1 MSPQAYA
8 NSKLYRGYFLK
19 TIREIFRSFYFESE
33 KIMKKWYQRK
43 NIFIKF
49 LIIGWSSILLIV
61 LPSFLI
67 MSYFL
72 NKTERA
78 DQIHTMTDSIIIQML
93 NARIAEKNFI
103 LRDLQNEKFYIA
115 GISNNLQ
122 AYQSYTKNAQEKI
135 GHLIEWRPVNDK
147 NSTNRLMLLVEEYNN
162 IFTELVAI
170 YQKIGF
176 KDWGLLGQ
184 WRRAIHAVEA
194 QITAMNRTD
203 MQESLLQLR
212 RLEKDYLLRGDE
224 KYLQDIRNRITGLR
238 KEVLKTPN
246 PKATKISEDLT
257 SYENAF
263 RKFVV
268 LQKKVGRTDE
278 EGLQGQFKNVIARME
293 TIVDQIM
300 AESKMEYKKAKHD
313 FRFMSLIVYLLGI
326 AVGSA
331 FYFSFA
337 RSVSMKLI
345 ALKDGVLRVGMGHLD
360 TNVPVTT
367 NDEIGIAA
375 EAFNKMTVDLK
386 AITVSKNYVDK
397 IIESMADML
406 IVINSEGIIEKVNR
420 ATLDLLGYEER
431 ELIGKKVDVI
441 FDGAKSDNIFIDE
454 VNRTKSVRNLETE
467 LVGKGNQ
474 RISVSLSGSLISDS
488 VEIVC
493 VAQDNTERK
502 RAEEMLRKSARELR
516 LLSSRILE
524 AQENERKRVARE
536 LHDGIGQALTGIK
549 FALENGVRR
558 LKETRTAPHFKVLDD
573 IIPLIQATVDETR
586 RIAMGLRPSTLDD
599 IGISETIYWFCQ
611 QYESIYKNIRILKL
625 IEVEE
630 DQIPETLK
638 TVIFRVLQ
646 ESLNNVAKHSGADRV
661 QLSLQQKGNTVKLI
675 VEDNG
680 SGFDSEKP
688 LPQKTTGQGFGLASM
703 RERIELSGGIFT
715 LETAPQQATRI
726 SAEWTIV
733 KG

>member
-1 MSPQAYA
+1 
-8 NSKLYRGYFLK
+8 
-19 TIREIFRSFYFESE
+19 
-33 KIMKKWYQRK
+33 MKKWFQRK

-72 NKTERA
+72 TKTERA

-93 NARIAEKNFI
+93 NARIAEKNLI
-103 LRDLQNEKFYIA
+103 LRDLQNEKFYNA
-115 GISNNLQ
+115 GFSNNLQ
-122 AYQSYTKNAQEKI
+122 AHQGFTKNAQEKI
-135 GHLIEWRPVNDK
+135 GQLIEWQPVNDR
-147 NSTNRLMLLVEEYNN
+147 NSVDRLMKLVNEYSN
-162 IFTELVAI
+162 IFTELVAT

-184 WRRAIHAVEA
+184 WRRAIHAVES
-194 QITAMNRTD
+194 QITGMNRTD
-203 MQESLLQLR
+203 LQESLLQLR

-224 KYLQDIRNRITGLR
+224 TYLEDIRNRIIGLR
-238 KEVLKTPN
+238 KEISKISS
-246 PKATKISEDLT
+246 PKATKISEDMT

-263 RKFVV
+263 RKFVT

-278 EGLQGQFKNVIARME
+278 EGLQSQFKKVIAKME
-293 TIVDQIM
+293 TVVDKIM
-300 AESKMEYKKAKHD
+300 AESKLDYEKAKRD
-313 FRFMSLIVYLLGI
+313 FRFMSLIIYLLGI
-326 AVGSA
+326 AVGST
-331 FYFSFA
+331 FYFFFA

-345 ALKDGVLRVGMGHLD
+345 ALKNGVLRVGMGHLD

-367 NDEIGIAA
+367 KDEIGIVA
-375 EAFNKMTVDLK
+375 EAFNKMTIDLK
-386 AITVSKNYVDK
+386 AVTVSKNYVDK

-406 IVINSEGIIEKVNR
+406 IVVNSEAIIEKVNQT
-420 ATLDLLGYEER
+420 TLDLLGYEER

-441 FDGAKSDNIFIDE
+441 FNGEKTDPIFLDE
-454 VNRTKSVRNLETE
+454 IIRTKSVRNLETE
-467 LVGKGNQ
+467 LVGKGTQ
-474 RISVSLSGSLISDS
+474 KISVSLSGSLISDS
-488 VEIVC
+488 AGIVC

-502 RAEEMLRKSARELR
+502 RAEEMLRKSASELR
-516 LLSSRILE
+516 LLSSKILE
-524 AQENERKRVARE
+524 AQESERKRVARE

-558 LKETRTAPHFKVLDD
+558 LKETDTAPHFKVLDD

-599 IGISETIYWFCQ
+599 IGISETLYWFCQ
-611 QYESIYKNIRILKL
+611 QFESIYKKIRILKL

-661 QLSLQQKGNTVKLI
+661 QLSLQQQGVTVKLI

-688 LPQKTTGQGFGLASM
+688 LPQNDTGQGFGLASM

-715 LETAPQQATRI
+715 LETAPGQATRI
-726 SAEWTIV
+726 CAVWPIV
-733 KG
+733 DG

>member
-1 MSPQAYA
+1 
-8 NSKLYRGYFLK
+8 
-19 TIREIFRSFYFESE
+19 
-33 KIMKKWYQRK
+33 MKKWFRQK

-61 LPSFLI
+61 LPSFLV

-72 NKTERA
+72 NNTERA
-78 DQIHTMTDSIIIQML
+78 DRIHTMTDSIIIQML
-93 NARIAEKNFI
+93 NARLADKSFI
-103 LRDLQNEKFYIA
+103 LRDLHNEKFYSA
-115 GISNNLQ
+115 GFSNNLKAHQ
-122 AYQSYTKNAQEKI
+122 GFTKNAQEKI
-135 GHLIEWRPVNDK
+135 GQLIEWRPVNDK
-147 NSTNRLMLLVEEYNN
+147 NSADRLRQLVNEYSN
-162 IFTELVAI
+162 IFTQLVAT

-203 MQESLLQLR
+203 MHESLLQLR

-224 KYLQDIRNRITGLR
+224 KYLQDIRSRITGLR
-238 KEVLKTPN
+238 RDVLKIPN
-246 PKATKISEDLT
+246 PKATRISEDLAT
-257 SYENAF
+257 YENAF
-263 RKFVV
+263 RKFVT

-278 EGLQGQFKNVIARME
+278 EGLQSQFKTVIAKME
-293 TIVDQIM
+293 AVVDQIM
-300 AESKMEYKKAKHD
+300 AQSKLEYKKAKRD
-313 FRFMSLIVYLLGI
+313 FRLMSLIIYLLGI
-326 AVGSA
+326 AVGST
-331 FYFSFA
+331 FYFFFA
-337 RSVSMKLI
+337 RSVSMKLV
-345 ALKDGVLRVGMGHLD
+345 ALKNGVLRVGKGHLD
-360 TNVPVTT
+360 TKVPVTT
-367 NDEIGIAA
+367 RDEIGIVA

-386 AITVSKNYVDK
+386 AVTVSKNYVDK

-406 IVINSEGIIEKVNR
+406 IVVNSEAKIEMVNR
-420 ATLDLLGYEER
+420 ATLDLLGYEKK
-431 ELIGKKVDVI
+431 ELIGKQVDVI
-441 FDGAKSDNIFIDE
+441 FDGAGTDHKFLDE
-454 VNRTKSVRNLETE
+454 IIRTKSLRNLETE
-467 LVGKGNQ
+467 LVGKGTQ

-488 VEIVC
+488 GGIVC
-493 VAQDNTERK
+493 LAQDNTERK
-502 RAEEMLRKSARELR
+502 RAEELLRESARELR

-524 AQENERKRVARE
+524 AQEGERKRVARE

-558 LKETRTAPHFKVLDD
+558 LKETATASSFKVLDD

-599 IGISETIYWFCQ
+599 IGISETIYWFCGQ
-611 QYESIYKNIRILKL
+611 FESIYKNIRILKL

-661 QLSLQQKGNTVKLI
+661 QLSLQQQDNTVKLI

-680 SGFDSEKP
+680 SGFDSKNCA
-688 LPQKTTGQGFGLASM
+688 PQTAAGQGFGLAGM
-703 RERIELSGGIFT
+703 RERIELSGGVFT

-726 SAEWTIV
+726 CAVWPIQAS
-733 KG
+733 

>member
-1 MSPQAYA
+1 
-8 NSKLYRGYFLK
+8 
-19 TIREIFRSFYFESE
+19 
-33 KIMKKWYQRK
+33 MKKWFRRK

-49 LIIGWSSILLIV
+49 LIIGWTSILLIV

-78 DQIHTMTDSIIIQML
+78 DRIHTMTDSIIIQML
-93 NARIAEKNFI
+93 NARIAEKSFI
-103 LRDLQNEKFYIA
+103 LRDLQDEKFYNA
-115 GISNNLQ
+115 GFSNNLNAHQ
-122 AYQSYTKNAQEKI
+122 RFTKNAQEKI
-135 GHLIEWRPVNDK
+135 GQLIEWRPVNDK
-147 NSTNRLMLLVEEYNN
+147 NSADQLMRQVKEYSN
-162 IFTELVAI
+162 IFTELVET

-194 QITAMNRTD
+194 QITGMNRTD

-212 RLEKDYLLRGDE
+212 RLEKDYLLRGVE
-224 KYLQDIRNRITGLR
+224 KYLQDIRSRITGLR
-238 KEVLKTPN
+238 KEVLNIPN
-246 PKATKISEDLT
+246 LKATKISEDLT

-263 RKFVV
+263 RKFVT

-278 EGLQGQFKNVIARME
+278 EGLQGQFKKVIARME
-293 TIVDQIM
+293 TVVDQIM
-300 AESKMEYKKAKHD
+300 AESKLEYEKEKHD
-313 FRFMSLIVYLLGI
+313 FRLMSLVIYLLGI
-326 AVGSA
+326 AVGST
-331 FYFSFA
+331 FYFFFA

-345 ALKDGVLRVGMGHLD
+345 ALKIGVLRVGMGHLD

-367 NDEIGIAA
+367 KDEIGIVA

-386 AITVSKNYVDK
+386 QITVSKNYVDK

-406 IVINSEGIIEKVNR
+406 IVVNSEGIIEKVNR

-431 ELIGKKVDVI
+431 ELIGEKVAVI
-441 FDGAKSDNIFIDE
+441 FDGAKTDHIFLDKII
-454 VNRTKSVRNLETE
+454 RTKSVRNLETE
-467 LVGKGNQ
+467 LVGKGTK

-488 VEIVC
+488 VGIVC

-516 LLSSRILE
+516 LLSSKILE

-558 LKETRTAPHFKVLDD
+558 LKKTDTAPHFKVLED
-573 IIPLIQATVDETR
+573 IIPLIRATVDETR

-611 QYESIYKNIRILKL
+611 QFEGIYKNIRILKL
-625 IEVEE
+625 IEIEE
-630 DQIPETLK
+630 DQIPNTLK

-646 ESLNNVAKHSGADRV
+646 ESLNNVAKHSRADRV
-661 QLSLQQKGNTVKLI
+661 QLSLQQEGKTVKLI

-688 LPQKTTGQGFGLASM
+688 LPQKATGQGFGLASM
-703 RERIELSGGIFT
+703 RERIELSGGSFT
-715 LETAPQQATRI
+715 LETAPGQATRI
-726 SAEWTIV
+726 SAVWTIA

>member
-1 MSPQAYA
+1 M
-8 NSKLYRGYFLK
+8 KL
-19 TIREIFRSFYFESE
+19 
-33 KIMKKWYQRK
+33 
-43 NIFIKF
+43 
-49 LIIGWSSILLIV
+49 V
-61 LPSFLI
+61 
-67 MSYFL
+67 
-72 NKTERA
+72 
-78 DQIHTMTDSIIIQML
+78 
-93 NARIAEKNFI
+93 
-103 LRDLQNEKFYIA
+103 NEY
-115 GISNNLQ
+115 S
-122 AYQSYTKNAQEKI
+122 
-135 GHLIEWRPVNDK
+135 
-147 NSTNRLMLLVEEYNN
+147 N
-162 IFTELVAI
+162 IFTELVAT

-184 WRRAIHAVEA
+184 WRRAIHAVES
-194 QITAMNRTD
+194 QITGMNRTD
-203 MQESLLQLR
+203 LQESLLQLR

-224 KYLQDIRNRITGLR
+224 TYLEDIRNRVIGLR
-238 KEVLKTPN
+238 KEISKISS
-246 PKATKISEDLT
+246 PKATKISEDMT

-263 RKFVV
+263 RKFVT

-278 EGLQGQFKNVIARME
+278 EGLQSQFKKVIAKME
-293 TIVDQIM
+293 TVVDKIM
-300 AESKMEYKKAKHD
+300 AESKLDYEKAKRD
-313 FRFMSLIVYLLGI
+313 FRFMSLIIYLLGI
-326 AVGSA
+326 AVGST
-331 FYFSFA
+331 FYFFFA

-345 ALKDGVLRVGMGHLD
+345 ALKNGVLRVGMGHLD

-367 NDEIGIAA
+367 KDEIGIVA

-386 AITVSKNYVDK
+386 AVTVSKNYVDK

-406 IVINSEGIIEKVNR
+406 IVVNSEAIIEKVNQ

-441 FDGAKSDNIFIDE
+441 FNGEKTDPIFLDE
-454 VNRTKSVRNLETE
+454 IIRTKSVRNLETE
-467 LVGKGNQ
+467 LVGKGTQ
-474 RISVSLSGSLISDS
+474 KISVSLSGSLISDS
-488 VEIVC
+488 AGIVC

-502 RAEEMLRKSARELR
+502 RAEEMLRKSASELR
-516 LLSSRILE
+516 LLSSKILE
-524 AQENERKRVARE
+524 AQESERKRVARE

-558 LKETRTAPHFKVLDD
+558 LKETDTAPHFKVLDD

-599 IGISETIYWFCQ
+599 IGISETLYWFCQ
-611 QYESIYKNIRILKL
+611 QFESIYKKIRILKL

-661 QLSLQQKGNTVKLI
+661 QLSLQQQGNTVTLI

-688 LPQKTTGQGFGLASM
+688 LPQNDTGQGFGLASM

-715 LETAPQQATRI
+715 LETAPGQATRI
-726 SAEWTIV
+726 CAVWPIV
-733 KG
+733 DG

>member
-1 MSPQAYA
+1 
-8 NSKLYRGYFLK
+8 
-19 TIREIFRSFYFESE
+19 
-33 KIMKKWYQRK
+33 
-43 NIFIKF
+43 
-49 LIIGWSSILLIV
+49 
-61 LPSFLI
+61 

-72 NKTERA
+72 TQTERA

-93 NARIAEKNFI
+93 NARIAEKNLI
-103 LRDLQNEKFYIA
+103 LRDLQNEKFYNA
-115 GISNNLQ
+115 GFSNNLQ
-122 AYQSYTKNAQEKI
+122 AHQGFTKNAQEKI
-135 GHLIEWRPVNDK
+135 GQLIEWQPVNDR
-147 NSTNRLMLLVEEYNN
+147 NSADRLMKLVNEYSN
-162 IFTELVAI
+162 IFTELVAT

-176 KDWGLLGQ
+176 KDWGFLGQ
-184 WRRAIHAVEA
+184 WRRAIHAVES
-194 QITAMNRTD
+194 QITGMNRTD
-203 MQESLLQLR
+203 LQESLLQLR

-224 KYLQDIRNRITGLR
+224 TYLEDIRNRIIGLR
-238 KEVLKTPN
+238 KEISKISS
-246 PKATKISEDLT
+246 PKAMKISEDMT

-263 RKFVV
+263 RKFVT

-278 EGLQGQFKNVIARME
+278 EGLQSQFKKVIAKME
-293 TIVDQIM
+293 TVVDKIM
-300 AESKMEYKKAKHD
+300 AESKLDYEKAKRD
-313 FRFMSLIVYLLGI
+313 FRFMSLIIYLLGI
-326 AVGSA
+326 AVGST
-331 FYFSFA
+331 FYFFFA

-345 ALKDGVLRVGMGHLD
+345 ALKNGVLRVGMGHLD

-367 NDEIGIAA
+367 KDEIGIVA
-375 EAFNKMTVDLK
+375 EAFNKMTIDLK
-386 AITVSKNYVDK
+386 AVTVSKNYVDK

-406 IVINSEGIIEKVNR
+406 IVVNSEAIIEKVNQ

-441 FDGAKSDNIFIDE
+441 FNGEKTDPIFLDE
-454 VNRTKSVRNLETE
+454 IIRTKSVHNLETE
-467 LVGKGNQ
+467 LVGKGTQ
-474 RISVSLSGSLISDS
+474 KISVSLSGSLISDS
-488 VEIVC
+488 AGIVC

-524 AQENERKRVARE
+524 AQESERKRVARE

-558 LKETRTAPHFKVLDD
+558 LKKTETAPHFKMLDN

-599 IGISETIYWFCQ
+599 IGISETLYWFCQ
-611 QYESIYKNIRILKL
+611 QFESIYKKIRILKL

-661 QLSLQQKGNTVKLI
+661 QLSLQQQGNTVKLI

-688 LPQKTTGQGFGLASM
+688 LPQNDTGQGFGLASM

-715 LETAPQQATRI
+715 LETAPGQATRI
-726 SAEWTIV
+726 CAVWSIV
-733 KG
+733 DE

>member
-1 MSPQAYA
+1 
-8 NSKLYRGYFLK
+8 
-19 TIREIFRSFYFESE
+19 
-33 KIMKKWYQRK
+33 MKKWFQRK

-78 DQIHTMTDSIIIQML
+78 DRIHTMTDSIIIQML

-103 LRDLQNEKFYIA
+103 LRDLHSEDFFNA
-115 GISNNLQ
+115 GFSNNLKAHQ
-122 AYQSYTKNAQEKI
+122 HFTEDARGKI
-135 GHLIEWRPVNDK
+135 DYLVKWRPPNDRI
-147 NSTNRLMLLVEEYNN
+147 SGDRLMQLMGEYSD
-162 IFTELVAI
+162 IFTELVQT

-184 WRRAIHAVEA
+184 WRRAIHAVEG
-194 QITAMNRTD
+194 QITGMNRAD
-203 MQESLLQLR
+203 MHESLLQLR

-224 KYLQDIRNRITGLR
+224 KYLADIQNRIAGLR
-238 KEVLKTPN
+238 REILKIPD

-257 SYENAF
+257 TYENAF
-263 RKFVV
+263 RKFVT

-278 EGLQGQFKNVIARME
+278 EGLQRQFKKVIARME
-293 TIVDQIM
+293 TVVDQIM
-300 AESKMEYKKAKHD
+300 VESKSDYETAKRD
-313 FRFMSLIVYLLGI
+313 FRFMSLIIYLLGI
-326 AVGSA
+326 AVGST
-331 FYFSFA
+331 FYFFFA

-345 ALKDGVLRVGMGHLD
+345 ALKNGVLRVGMGHLD
-360 TNVPVTT
+360 TQVPVTT
-367 NDEIGIAA
+367 RDEIGIVA

-386 AITVSKNYVDK
+386 QVTVSKNYVDK

-406 IVINSEGIIEKVNR
+406 IVVNSEGKIEKVNR
-420 ATLDLLGYEER
+420 ATQDLLGYAEGD
-431 ELIGKKVDVI
+431 LIGKKADLI
-441 FDGAKSDNIFIDE
+441 LDGAKADHIFLDE
-454 VNRTKSVRNLETE
+454 IIRAKSVRNLETE
-467 LVGKGNQ
+467 LVGKSSR
-474 RISVSLSGSLISDS
+474 RISVSLSGSVISDS
-488 VEIVC
+488 GGIVC

-524 AQENERKRVARE
+524 AQESERKRVARE

-558 LKETRTAPHFKVLDD
+558 LKETGRTPHFKLLDD

-611 QYESIYKNIRILKL
+611 QFENIYKNIRILKL

-630 DQIPETLK
+630 DQIPETVK

-661 QLSLQQKGNTVKLI
+661 QLRLQQQGNTIKLL

-680 SGFDSEKP
+680 CGFDSEKY
-688 LPQKTTGQGFGLASM
+688 LPQNTTGQGFGLAGM
-703 RERIELSGGIFT
+703 RERIQLSGGVFT
-715 LETAPQQATRI
+715 VQSAPGQGTRI
-726 SAEWTIV
+726 RAEWPIV
-733 KG
+733 TE

>member
-1 MSPQAYA
+1 
-8 NSKLYRGYFLK
+8 
-19 TIREIFRSFYFESE
+19 
-33 KIMKKWYQRK
+33 MKKWFQRK

-72 NKTERA
+72 TKTERA

-93 NARIAEKNFI
+93 NARIAEKNLI
-103 LRDLQNEKFYIA
+103 LRDLQNEKFYNA
-115 GISNNLQ
+115 GFSNNLQ
-122 AYQSYTKNAQEKI
+122 AHQGFTKNAQEKI
-135 GHLIEWRPVNDK
+135 GQLIEWQPVNDR
-147 NSTNRLMLLVEEYNN
+147 NSVDRLMKLVNEYSN
-162 IFTELVAI
+162 IFTELVAT

-184 WRRAIHAVEA
+184 WRRAIHAVES
-194 QITAMNRTD
+194 QITGMNRTD
-203 MQESLLQLR
+203 LQESLLQLR

-224 KYLQDIRNRITGLR
+224 TYLEDIRNRIIGLR
-238 KEVLKTPN
+238 KEISKISS
-246 PKATKISEDLT
+246 PKATKISEDMT

-263 RKFVV
+263 RKFVT

-278 EGLQGQFKNVIARME
+278 EGLQSQFKKVIAKME
-293 TIVDQIM
+293 TVVDKIM
-300 AESKMEYKKAKHD
+300 AESKLDYEKAKRD
-313 FRFMSLIVYLLGI
+313 FRFMSLVIYLLGI
-326 AVGSA
+326 AVGST
-331 FYFSFA
+331 FYFFFA

-345 ALKDGVLRVGMGHLD
+345 ALKNGVLRVGMGHLD

-367 NDEIGIAA
+367 KDEIGIVA

-386 AITVSKNYVDK
+386 AVTVSKNYVDK

-406 IVINSEGIIEKVNR
+406 IVVNSEAIIEKVNQ
-420 ATLDLLGYEER
+420 AILDLLGYEER

-441 FDGAKSDNIFIDE
+441 FNGEKTDPIFLDE
-454 VNRTKSVRNLETE
+454 IIRTKSVRNLETE
-467 LVGKGNQ
+467 LVGKGTQ

-488 VEIVC
+488 AGIVC

-502 RAEEMLRKSARELR
+502 RAEEMLRKSASELR
-516 LLSSRILE
+516 LLSSKILE
-524 AQENERKRVARE
+524 AQESERKRVARE

-558 LKETRTAPHFKVLDD
+558 LKETDTAPHFKVLDD

-599 IGISETIYWFCQ
+599 IGISETLYWFCQ
-611 QYESIYKNIRILKL
+611 QFESIYKKIRILKL

-661 QLSLQQKGNTVKLI
+661 QLSLQQQGNTVKLI

-688 LPQKTTGQGFGLASM
+688 LPQNDTGQGFGLASM

-715 LETAPQQATRI
+715 LETAPGQATRI
-726 SAEWTIV
+726 CAVWPIV
-733 KG
+733 DG

>member
-1 MSPQAYA
+1 
-8 NSKLYRGYFLK
+8 
-19 TIREIFRSFYFESE
+19 
-33 KIMKKWYQRK
+33 
-43 NIFIKF
+43 
-49 LIIGWSSILLIV
+49 
-61 LPSFLI
+61 

-72 NKTERA
+72 NKTEQA
-78 DQIHTMTDSIIIQML
+78 DRIHTMTDSIIIQML
-93 NARIAEKNFI
+93 NARIAEKNLI
-103 LRDLQNEKFYIA
+103 LRDLQNEKFYNA
-115 GISNNLQ
+115 GFSNNLQ
-122 AYQSYTKNAQEKI
+122 AHQGFTKNAQEKI
-135 GHLIEWRPVNDK
+135 GQLIEWQPVNDR
-147 NSTNRLMLLVEEYNN
+147 NSVDRLMKLVNEYSN
-162 IFTELVAI
+162 IFTELVAT

-184 WRRAIHAVEA
+184 WRRAIHAVES
-194 QITAMNRTD
+194 QITGMNRTD
-203 MQESLLQLR
+203 LQESLLQLR

-224 KYLQDIRNRITGLR
+224 TYLEDIRNRVIGLR
-238 KEVLKTPN
+238 KEISKISS
-246 PKATKISEDLT
+246 PKATKISEDMT

-263 RKFVV
+263 RKFVT

-278 EGLQGQFKNVIARME
+278 EGLQSQFKKVIAKME
-293 TIVDQIM
+293 TVVDKIM
-300 AESKMEYKKAKHD
+300 AESKLDYEKAKRD
-313 FRFMSLIVYLLGI
+313 FRFMSLIIYLLGI
-326 AVGSA
+326 AVGST
-331 FYFSFA
+331 FYFFFA

-345 ALKDGVLRVGMGHLD
+345 ALKNGVLRVGMGHLD

-367 NDEIGIAA
+367 KDEIGIVA

-386 AITVSKNYVDK
+386 AVTVSKNYVDK

-406 IVINSEGIIEKVNR
+406 IVVNSEAIIEKVNQ

-441 FDGAKSDNIFIDE
+441 FNGEKTDPIFLDE
-454 VNRTKSVRNLETE
+454 IIRTKSVRNLETE
-467 LVGKGNQ
+467 LVGKGTQ
-474 RISVSLSGSLISDS
+474 KISVSLSGSLISDS
-488 VEIVC
+488 AGIVC

-502 RAEEMLRKSARELR
+502 RAEEMLRKSASELR

-524 AQENERKRVARE
+524 AQESERKRVARE

-558 LKETRTAPHFKVLDD
+558 LKETDTAPHFKVLDD

-599 IGISETIYWFCQ
+599 IGISETLYWFCQ
-611 QYESIYKNIRILKL
+611 QFESIYKKIRILKL

-661 QLSLQQKGNTVKLI
+661 QLSLQQQGNTVKLI

-688 LPQKTTGQGFGLASM
+688 LPQNDTGQGFGLASM

-715 LETAPQQATRI
+715 LETAPEQATRI
-726 SAEWTIV
+726 CAVWPIV
-733 KG
+733 DG

>member
-1 MSPQAYA
+1 
-8 NSKLYRGYFLK
+8 
-19 TIREIFRSFYFESE
+19 
-33 KIMKKWYQRK
+33 
-43 NIFIKF
+43 
-49 LIIGWSSILLIV
+49 
-61 LPSFLI
+61 
-67 MSYFL
+67 
-72 NKTERA
+72 
-78 DQIHTMTDSIIIQML
+78 
-93 NARIAEKNFI
+93 
-103 LRDLQNEKFYIA
+103 LQNEKFYSA
-115 GISNNLQ
+115 GFSKSLQ
-122 AYQSYTKNAQEKI
+122 DHQRFTKNAQEKI
-135 GHLIEWRPVNDK
+135 GQLIAWRPVNDK
-147 NSTNRLMLLVEEYNN
+147 NSADQLMRQVKEYSN
-162 IFTELVAI
+162 IFTELVET

-184 WRRAIHAVEA
+184 WRRAIHAVEH
-194 QITAMNRTD
+194 QIAGMNRTD

-224 KYLQDIRNRITGLR
+224 KYLQEIRNQLAGLR
-238 KEVLKTPN
+238 KEVLKIPN
-246 PKATKISEDLT
+246 PKATKISDDLT
-257 SYENAF
+257 LYENAF
-263 RKFVV
+263 RKFVT

-278 EGLQGQFKNVIARME
+278 EGLQGQFKKVIARME
-293 TIVDQIM
+293 SLVDQIM
-300 AESKMEYKKAKHD
+300 AESKLEYGKAKQN
-313 FRFMSLIVYLLGI
+313 FRFMSLIIYLLGI
-326 AVGSA
+326 AVGST
-331 FYFSFA
+331 FYFFFA

-360 TNVPVTT
+360 TKVPVTT
-367 NDEIGIAA
+367 NDEIGIVA

-386 AITVSKNYVDK
+386 AVTVSKNYVDK

-406 IVINSEGIIEKVNR
+406 IVVNSEGIIEKVNR

-431 ELIGKKVDVI
+431 ELIGKKVAVI
-441 FDGAKSDNIFIDE
+441 FDGAKTDHIFLDE
-454 VNRTKSVRNLETE
+454 IIRKGSIRNLETK
-467 LVGKGNQ
+467 LVGKGTQ
-474 RISVSLSGSLISDS
+474 RIPVSLSGSLISDS
-488 VEIVC
+488 GGIVC

-516 LLSSRILE
+516 LLSSKILE
-524 AQENERKRVARE
+524 AQESERKRVARE

-558 LKETRTAPHFKVLDD
+558 LKETDTAFHFKVLED
-573 IIPLIQATVDETR
+573 IIPLIRATVDETR

-611 QYESIYKNIRILKL
+611 QFEGIYKNIRILKS

-630 DQIPETLK
+630 DQIPDTLK

-646 ESLNNVAKHSGADRV
+646 ESLNNVAKHSRADRV
-661 QLSLQQKGNTVKLI
+661 QLSLQQQGNTVKLI

-688 LPQKTTGQGFGLASM
+688 LPPTATGQGFGLASM

-715 LETAPQQATRI
+715 LETAPEQATRI
-726 SAEWTIV
+726 CAVWSIV

>member
-1 MSPQAYA
+1 
-8 NSKLYRGYFLK
+8 
-19 TIREIFRSFYFESE
+19 
-33 KIMKKWYQRK
+33 MKKWFRRK

-78 DQIHTMTDSIIIQML
+78 DRIHTMTDSIIIQML
-93 NARIAEKNFI
+93 NARIAEKSFI
-103 LRDLQNEKFYIA
+103 LRDLQNEKFYNA
-115 GISNNLQ
+115 GFSNNLQ
-122 AYQSYTKNAQEKI
+122 AHQRITNNAQEKI
-135 GHLIEWRPVNDK
+135 RQLVEWRTVNDK
-147 NSTNRLMLLVEEYNN
+147 NSADQLMQLVKEYSN
-162 IFTELVAI
+162 IFTELVET

-194 QITAMNRTD
+194 QITGMNRTD

-238 KEVLKTPN
+238 EAVLKIPKS
-246 PKATKISEDLT
+246 KATKISENLML
-257 SYENAF
+257 YENAF
-263 RKFVV
+263 RKFVT

-278 EGLQGQFKNVIARME
+278 EGLQSQFHKVTARME
-293 TIVDQIM
+293 TVVDQIM
-300 AESKMEYKKAKHD
+300 AESKLDYEKAKQD
-313 FRFMSLIVYLLGI
+313 FRFMSLIIYLLGI
-326 AVGSA
+326 AVGST
-331 FYFSFA
+331 FYFFFA

-360 TNVPVTT
+360 TKVPVTT
-367 NDEIGIAA
+367 KDEIGIVA

-386 AITVSKNYVDK
+386 AVTVSKNYVDK

-406 IVINSEGIIEKVNR
+406 IVVNSKGIIEKVNR
-420 ATLDLLGYEER
+420 ATLDLLGYEEKQ
-431 ELIGKKVDVI
+431 LIGKKADVI
-441 FDGAKSDNIFIDE
+441 FDGAKTDHIFLDE
-454 VNRTKSVRNLETE
+454 TIRTKSVRNLDTE
-467 LVGKGNQ
+467 LVCKGTQ
-474 RISVSLSGSLISDS
+474 RISVSLSVSLISDS
-488 VEIVC
+488 VGIVC
-493 VAQDNTERK
+493 VAQDNMERK
-502 RAEEMLRKSARELR
+502 RAEEMLQKSARELR
-516 LLSSRILE
+516 LLSSRILD

-549 FALENGVRR
+549 FAIENGVRR
-558 LKETRTAPHFKVLDD
+558 LKETETAPQFKVLDD

-611 QYESIYKNIRILKL
+611 QYENIYKNIRILKL
-625 IEVEE
+625 IVVEE
-630 DQIPETLK
+630 DQIPESLK

-661 QLSLQQKGNTVKLI
+661 QLSLQQQDDTVTLI

-680 SGFDSEKP
+680 GGFDTEKP
-688 LPQKTTGQGFGLASM
+688 LPQDASERGFGLSSM

-715 LETAPQQATRI
+715 LQSVPGQGTRI
-726 SAEWTIV
+726 SALWPSV

>member
-1 MSPQAYA
+1 
-8 NSKLYRGYFLK
+8 
-19 TIREIFRSFYFESE
+19 
-33 KIMKKWYQRK
+33 
-43 NIFIKF
+43 
-49 LIIGWSSILLIV
+49 
-61 LPSFLI
+61 
-67 MSYFL
+67 
-72 NKTERA
+72 
-78 DQIHTMTDSIIIQML
+78 
-93 NARIAEKNFI
+93 
-103 LRDLQNEKFYIA
+103 
-115 GISNNLQ
+115 
-122 AYQSYTKNAQEKI
+122 
-135 GHLIEWRPVNDK
+135 
-147 NSTNRLMLLVEEYNN
+147 
-162 IFTELVAI
+162 
-170 YQKIGF
+170 KIGF

-184 WRRAIHAVEA
+184 WRRAIHAVED
-194 QITAMNRTD
+194 QIAGMNRTD

-238 KEVLKTPN
+238 KEVLKIPN
-246 PKATKISEDLT
+246 PKATTISEDLT

-263 RKFVV
+263 REFVT

-278 EGLQGQFKNVIARME
+278 EGLQSQFIKVIARME
-293 TIVDQIM
+293 TVVDQIM
-300 AESKMEYKKAKHD
+300 AVSKSDYESAKRD
-313 FRFMSLIVYLLGI
+313 FRFMSLLIYLLGI
-326 AVGSA
+326 AVGST
-331 FYFSFA
+331 FYYFFA

-345 ALKDGVLRVGMGHLD
+345 ALKNGVLRVGMGHLD

-367 NDEIGIAA
+367 KDEIGIVA
-375 EAFNKMTVDLK
+375 EAFNKMTVDLR
-386 AITVSKNYVDK
+386 AVTVSKNYVDK

-406 IVINSEGIIEKVNR
+406 IVVNSEGIIEKVNR

-431 ELIGKKVDVI
+431 ELIGKTVAVI
-441 FDGAKSDNIFIDE
+441 FDDAKADHVFLDE
-454 VNRTKSVRNLETE
+454 IVRTKSVRNLETE
-467 LVGKGNQ
+467 LVGKETQ

-488 VEIVC
+488 VGIVC

-502 RAEEMLRKSARELR
+502 RAEEMLRKSAKELR
-516 LLSSRILE
+516 LLSSKILQ

-549 FALENGVRR
+549 FALENGIRR
-558 LKETRTAPHFKVLDD
+558 LKETETAPDLKMLDD
-573 IIPLIQATVDETR
+573 IIPLIRATVDETR

-625 IEVEE
+625 IEIVE

-646 ESLNNVAKHSGADRV
+646 ECLNNVAKHSGADRV
-661 QLSLQQKGNTVKLI
+661 QLSLQQQGNSVELI
-675 VEDNG
+675 IEDNG

-688 LPQKTTGQGFGLASM
+688 LPQSATGRGFGLASM

-715 LETAPQQATRI
+715 LETAPEQATRI
-726 SAEWTIV
+726 CAVWPID

>member
-1 MSPQAYA
+1 
-8 NSKLYRGYFLK
+8 
-19 TIREIFRSFYFESE
+19 
-33 KIMKKWYQRK
+33 MKKWFQHK

-49 LIIGWSSILLIV
+49 LTIGWSSILLIV

-78 DQIHTMTDSIIIQML
+78 DRVHTMTDSIIIQML
-93 NARIAEKNFI
+93 NARIAEKSFI
-103 LRDLQNEKFYIA
+103 LRDLQNEKFYSA
-115 GISNNLQ
+115 GFSKSLQ
-122 AYQSYTKNAQEKI
+122 DHQRFTKNAQEKI
-135 GHLIEWRPVNDK
+135 GQLIAWRPVNDK
-147 NSTNRLMLLVEEYNN
+147 NSADQLMRQVKEYSN
-162 IFTELVAI
+162 IFTELVET

-184 WRRAIHAVEA
+184 WRRAIHAVEH
-194 QITAMNRTD
+194 QIAGMNRTD

-224 KYLQDIRNRITGLR
+224 KYLQEIRNQLAGLR
-238 KEVLKTPN
+238 KEVLKIPN
-246 PKATKISEDLT
+246 PKATKISDDLT
-257 SYENAF
+257 LYENAF
-263 RKFVV
+263 RKFVT

-278 EGLQGQFKNVIARME
+278 EGLQGQFKKVIARME
-293 TIVDQIM
+293 SLVDQIM
-300 AESKMEYKKAKHD
+300 AESKLEYGKAKQN
-313 FRFMSLIVYLLGI
+313 FRFMSLIIYLLGI
-326 AVGSA
+326 AVGST
-331 FYFSFA
+331 FYFFFA

-360 TNVPVTT
+360 TKVPVTT
-367 NDEIGIAA
+367 NDEIGIVA

-386 AITVSKNYVDK
+386 AVTVSKNYVDK

-406 IVINSEGIIEKVNR
+406 IVVNSEGIIEKVNR

-431 ELIGKKVDVI
+431 ELIGKKVAVI
-441 FDGAKSDNIFIDE
+441 FDGAKTDHIFLDE
-454 VNRTKSVRNLETE
+454 IIRKGSIRNLETK
-467 LVGKGNQ
+467 LVGKGTQ
-474 RISVSLSGSLISDS
+474 RIPVSLSGSLISDS
-488 VEIVC
+488 GGIVC

-516 LLSSRILE
+516 LLSSKILE
-524 AQENERKRVARE
+524 AQESERKRVARE

-558 LKETRTAPHFKVLDD
+558 LKETDTAFHFKVLED
-573 IIPLIQATVDETR
+573 IIPLIRATVDETR

-611 QYESIYKNIRILKL
+611 QFEGIYKNIRILKS

-630 DQIPETLK
+630 DQIPDTLK

-646 ESLNNVAKHSGADRV
+646 ESLNNVAKHSRADRV
-661 QLSLQQKGNTVKLI
+661 QLSLQQQGNTVKLI

-688 LPQKTTGQGFGLASM
+688 LPPTATGQGFGLASM

-715 LETAPQQATRI
+715 LETAPEQATRI
-726 SAEWTIV
+726 CAVWSIV

>member
-1 MSPQAYA
+1 
-8 NSKLYRGYFLK
+8 
-19 TIREIFRSFYFESE
+19 
-33 KIMKKWYQRK
+33 MKKWFQRK

-49 LIIGWSSILLIV
+49 LIIGWLSILLIV

-72 NKTERA
+72 NKTEQA
-78 DQIHTMTDSIIIQML
+78 DRIHTMTDSIIIQML
-93 NARIAEKNFI
+93 NARIAEKSFI
-103 LRDLQNEKFYIA
+103 LRDLQNETFYNA
-115 GISNNLQ
+115 GFSNNLQ
-122 AYQSYTKNAQEKI
+122 AHQRFTKNAQEKI
-135 GHLIEWRPVNDK
+135 RHLIEWRPVDDK
-147 NSTNRLMLLVEEYNN
+147 NSAYRLMQLVKEYNK
-162 IFTELVAI
+162 IFSELVAT

-176 KDWGLLGQ
+176 KDWGLLGL
-184 WRRAIHAVEA
+184 WRRAIHAVES
-194 QITAMNRTD
+194 QITTMNRTD
-203 MQESLLQLR
+203 LQESLLQLR

-224 KYLQDIRNRITGLR
+224 KYLQDIRNRIAGLG
-238 KEVLKTPN
+238 KEVLKIPN

-263 RKFVV
+263 RKFVT

-278 EGLQGQFKNVIARME
+278 EGLQGQFKTVIARME

-300 AESKMEYKKAKHD
+300 AESKLEYGKSKHD
-313 FRFMSLIVYLLGI
+313 FRFMSLIIYLLGI
-326 AVGSA
+326 AVGST
-331 FYFSFA
+331 FYFFFA

-345 ALKDGVLRVGMGHLD
+345 SLKDGVLRVGMGHLD
-360 TNVPVTT
+360 TKVPVTT
-367 NDEIGIAA
+367 KDEIGIVA

-386 AITVSKNYVDK
+386 QITVSKNYVDR

-406 IVINSEGIIEKVNR
+406 IVVNSEGIIEKVNR

-441 FDGAKSDNIFIDE
+441 FDGAKTDPIFLDE
-454 VNRTKSVRNLETE
+454 ITRTKSVRNLETE
-467 LVGKGNQ
+467 LTGKGTK

-488 VEIVC
+488 VGIVC
-493 VAQDNTERK
+493 VAQDNTER
-502 RAEEMLRKSARELR
+502 RRTEEMLRKSARELR
-516 LLSSRILE
+516 RLSSKILE

-558 LKETRTAPHFKVLDD
+558 LKETETAPQFKVLDD
-573 IIPLIQATVDETR
+573 IIPLIRATVDETR

-611 QYESIYKNIRILKL
+611 QFENIYKNIRILKS

-661 QLSLQQKGNTVKLI
+661 QLSLQQQGDTVKLI

-688 LPQKTTGQGFGLASM
+688 LPQKATDQGFGLASI

-715 LETAPQQATRI
+715 LKTAPGQATRI
-726 SAEWTIV
+726 CAVWPIV

>member
-1 MSPQAYA
+1 
-8 NSKLYRGYFLK
+8 
-19 TIREIFRSFYFESE
+19 
-33 KIMKKWYQRK
+33 MKKWFQRK

-67 MSYFL
+67 MSYFFY
-72 NKTERA
+72 KAEFA
-78 DQIHTMTDSIIIQML
+78 DRIHAMTDSIIIQML

-103 LRDLQNEKFYIA
+103 LRDLQNGSFYNA
-115 GISNNLQ
+115 GISGNLQ
-122 AYQSYTKNAQEKI
+122 VHQRFTENAQEKI
-135 GHLIEWRPVNDK
+135 GYLIQWQPVKERKSAD
-147 NSTNRLMLLVEEYNN
+147 RLMQLVNEYNQ
-162 IFTELVAI
+162 IFTELVNT

-184 WRRAIHAVEA
+184 WRRAIHEVEA

-224 KYLQDIRNRITGLR
+224 AYLEDIRQRITGLR
-238 KEVLKTPN
+238 NE
-246 PKATKISEDLT
+246 ISEIPSPEAAKIPENLT
-257 SYENAF
+257 SYESAF
-263 RKFVV
+263 GKFVT

-278 EGLQGQFKNVIARME
+278 EGLQSQFNEVIKKME
-293 TIVDQIM
+293 ILVDQIM
-300 AESKMEYKKAKHD
+300 AQSKSDYERAKRD
-313 FRFMSLIVYLLGI
+313 FRLMSFIIYLFGI
-326 AVGSA
+326 AVGST
-331 FYFSFA
+331 FYYFFA

-345 ALKDGVLRVGMGHLD
+345 SLKNAVLQVGQGHLD
-360 TNVPVTT
+360 TKIPVAT
-367 NDEIGIAA
+367 NDEIGIVA
-375 EAFNKMTVDLK
+375 EAFNKMTADLK
-386 AITVSKNYVDK
+386 QITVSKNYVDK

-406 IVINSEGIIEKVNR
+406 IVVNSEGIIEKVNR
-420 ATLDLLGYEER
+420 ATLNLLRYEEPELFGKEMDVLLGAPNTDHSF
-431 ELIGKKVDVI
+431 VDEI
-441 FDGAKSDNIFIDE
+441 IQTGSL
-454 VNRTKSVRNLETE
+454 RNCETE
-467 LVGKGNQ
+467 LICKDCQ
-474 RISVSLSGSLISDS
+474 KISVSLSGSLMSDS
-488 VEIVC
+488 GGLVF

-502 RAEEMLRKSARELR
+502 LAEEMLRKSERELR

-524 AQENERKRVARE
+524 AQESERKRVARE

-558 LKETRTAPHFKVLDD
+558 LKETEMAPHLKVLDD

-661 QLSLQQKGNTVKLI
+661 QLSLQQQDKTVKLI

-688 LPQKTTGQGFGLASM
+688 LPQNASGQGLGLASM

-715 LETAPQQATRI
+715 LETAPEQATRI
-726 SAEWTIV
+726 CAVWPIG

>member
-1 MSPQAYA
+1 MQ
-8 NSKLYRGYFLK
+8 
-19 TIREIFRSFYFESE
+19 
-33 KIMKKWYQRK
+33 
-43 NIFIKF
+43 
-49 LIIGWSSILLIV
+49 
-61 LPSFLI
+61 
-67 MSYFL
+67 
-72 NKTERA
+72 
-78 DQIHTMTDSIIIQML
+78 
-93 NARIAEKNFI
+93 
-103 LRDLQNEKFYIA
+103 
-115 GISNNLQ
+115 
-122 AYQSYTKNAQEKI
+122 
-135 GHLIEWRPVNDK
+135 
-147 NSTNRLMLLVEEYNN
+147 LMGEYSD
-162 IFTELVAI
+162 IFTELVQT

-184 WRRAIHAVEA
+184 WRRAIHAVEG
-194 QITAMNRTD
+194 QITGMNRAD
-203 MQESLLQLR
+203 MHESLLQLR

-224 KYLQDIRNRITGLR
+224 KYLADIQNRIAGLR
-238 KEVLKTPN
+238 REILKIPD

-257 SYENAF
+257 TYENAF
-263 RKFVV
+263 RKFVT

-278 EGLQGQFKNVIARME
+278 EGLQSQFKKVIATME
-293 TIVDQIM
+293 TVVDQIM
-300 AESKMEYKKAKHD
+300 VQSKSDYEIAKRD
-313 FRFMSLIVYLLGI
+313 FRFMSLIIYLLGI
-326 AVGSA
+326 AVGST
-331 FYFSFA
+331 FYFFFA

-345 ALKDGVLRVGMGHLD
+345 ALKNGVLRFGMGHLD
-360 TNVPVTT
+360 TKVPVTT
-367 NDEIGIAA
+367 KDEIGIVA

-386 AITVSKNYVDK
+386 QVTVSKNYVDK

-406 IVINSEGIIEKVNR
+406 IVVNSEGKIEKVNR
-420 ATLDLLGYEER
+420 ATLDLLKYAES

-441 FDGAKSDNIFIDE
+441 LDGARTDHIFLDE
-454 VNRTKSVRNLETE
+454 ITRAKSVRNLETR
-467 LVGKGNQ
+467 LVGKGSQ
-474 RISVSLSGSLISDS
+474 RISVSLSGSVISDS
-488 VEIVC
+488 GGIVC

-524 AQENERKRVARE
+524 AQESERKRVARE

-558 LKETRTAPHFKVLDD
+558 LKKTEPAPHFKMLDD

-611 QYESIYKNIRILKL
+611 QFENIYKNIRILKL

-661 QLSLQQKGNTVKLI
+661 QLSLQQQGNTVKLI

-680 SGFDSEKP
+680 SGFDSEK
-688 LPQKTTGQGFGLASM
+688 LSPQIATGRGFGLAGM
-703 RERIELSGGIFT
+703 RERIQLSGGVFAIQST
-715 LETAPQQATRI
+715 PGQATRI
-726 SAEWTIV
+726 WAEWPIV

>member
-1 MSPQAYA
+1 
-8 NSKLYRGYFLK
+8 
-19 TIREIFRSFYFESE
+19 
-33 KIMKKWYQRK
+33 MKKWFQRK
-43 NIFIKF
+43 SIFIKF

-78 DQIHTMTDSIIIQML
+78 DRIHTMTDSIIIQML
-93 NARIAEKNFI
+93 NARIAEKSFI
-103 LRDLQNEKFYIA
+103 LRDLHNEKFFNA
-115 GISNNLQ
+115 GFSNNLQ
-122 AYQSYTKNAQEKI
+122 AHQRFIKNVQEKI
-135 GHLIEWRPVNDK
+135 GHLLEWRPVNDE
-147 NSTNRLMLLVEEYNN
+147 NSADRLMQLVKEYNH
-162 IFTELVAI
+162 IFTELVET
-170 YQKIGF
+170 YRKIGF

-184 WRRAIHAVEA
+184 WRRVIHAVEA
-194 QITAMNRTD
+194 QIAGMNRTD

-224 KYLQDIRNRITGLR
+224 KYLQNIRNRIAGLR
-238 KEVLKTPN
+238 KEVLKIPN
-246 PKATKISEDLT
+246 PKATKISENLT
-257 SYENAF
+257 AYENAL
-263 RKFVV
+263 RKFVT

-278 EGLQGQFKNVIARME
+278 EGLQDQFGKVIERMG
-293 TIVDQIM
+293 TVVDQIM
-300 AESKMEYKKAKHD
+300 AESKSDYESAKRD
-313 FRFMSLIVYLLGI
+313 FRFMSLMIYLFGI
-326 AVGSA
+326 GVGST
-331 FYFSFA
+331 FYYFFA

-345 ALKDGVLRVGMGHLD
+345 TLKNGVLRVGMGHLD

-367 NDEIGIAA
+367 KDEIGIVA

-386 AITVSKNYVDK
+386 AVTVSKNYVDK

-406 IVINSEGIIEKVNR
+406 IVVNSKGIIAKVNR
-420 ATLDLLGYEER
+420 ATLDLLGYEEKQ
-431 ELIGKKVDVI
+431 LIGKKADVI
-441 FDGAKSDNIFIDE
+441 FDGAKTGHIFLDE
-454 VNRTKSVRNLETE
+454 IIRTKSVRNLETE
-467 LVGKGNQ
+467 LVGKGTQ

-488 VEIVC
+488 GGIVC

-502 RAEEMLRKSARELR
+502 RAEEMLQKSARELR
-516 LLSSRILE
+516 LLSSKILD
-524 AQENERKRVARE
+524 AQESERKRVARE

-549 FALENGVRR
+549 FAIENGVRR
-558 LKETRTAPHFKVLDD
+558 LKETETAPQFKVLDD

-611 QYESIYKNIRILKL
+611 QYEGIYKNIRILKL

-661 QLSLQQKGNTVKLI
+661 QVRLQQQGNTVKLI
-675 VEDNG
+675 IEDNG

-688 LPQKTTGQGFGLASM
+688 LPQKASGRGFGLASM

-715 LETAPQQATRI
+715 IQSAPGQATRI
-726 SAEWTIV
+726 SVLWPIL

>member
-1 MSPQAYA
+1 
-8 NSKLYRGYFLK
+8 
-19 TIREIFRSFYFESE
+19 
-33 KIMKKWYQRK
+33 MKKWFQRK

-78 DQIHTMTDSIIIQML
+78 ARIHTMTDSIIIQML

-103 LRDLQNEKFYIA
+103 LRDLQNEKFYNA
-115 GISNNLQ
+115 SISNNLQ
-122 AYQSYTKNAQEKI
+122 AHQRFTVNVQEQI
-135 GHLIEWRPVNDK
+135 GHLIKWRPVNEK
-147 NSTNRLMLLVEEYNN
+147 NSVDRLIQLVKEYSN
-162 IFTELVAI
+162 IFTELVAT

-184 WRRAIHAVEA
+184 WRRAIHEAEA
-194 QITAMNRTD
+194 QITGMNRMD

-224 KYLQDIRNRITGLR
+224 TYLQDIRNRITELR
-238 KEVLKTPN
+238 KEVLKIPN

-263 RKFVV
+263 RKFVM

-278 EGLQGQFKNVIARME
+278 EGLQSQFQKVIARME
-293 TIVDQIM
+293 TVIDQIM
-300 AESKMEYKKAKHD
+300 TESKLEYEKAKRD
-313 FRFMSLIVYLLGI
+313 LRFISLIIYLVGI
-326 AVGSA
+326 AVGST
-331 FYFSFA
+331 FYFFFA

-345 ALKDGVLRVGMGHLD
+345 ALKNGVLRVGMGHLD
-360 TNVPVTT
+360 TYVPVTT
-367 NDEIGIAA
+367 KDEIGIVA

-386 AITVSKNYVDK
+386 AVTVSKNYVDK

-406 IVINSEGIIEKVNR
+406 IVVNSEGIIEKVNR

-441 FDGAKSDNIFIDE
+441 FDGAKRDPVCLDE
-454 VNRTKSVRNLETE
+454 IIRTKSVRNLETE
-467 LVGKGNQ
+467 LVGKGNR

-488 VEIVC
+488 VGIVC

-502 RAEEMLRKSARELR
+502 RAEEMLRKSEQELR

-524 AQENERKRVARE
+524 AQEIERKRVARE

-558 LKETRTAPHFKVLDD
+558 LKDTETAFHFKALDEVV
-573 IIPLIQATVDETR
+573 PLIQATVDETR

-611 QYESIYKNIRILKL
+611 QFENIYKSIRVLKL

-661 QLSLQQKGNTVKLI
+661 QLSLQQQGNTVKLI

-688 LPQKTTGQGFGLASM
+688 LPQNDTGQGFGLASM
-703 RERIELSGGIFT
+703 RERIELSGGTFT
-715 LETAPQQATRI
+715 IQSALGQATRI
-726 SAEWTIV
+726 CAEWTIV

>member
-1 MSPQAYA
+1 
-8 NSKLYRGYFLK
+8 
-19 TIREIFRSFYFESE
+19 
-33 KIMKKWYQRK
+33 MKKWFRGK

-61 LPSFLI
+61 LPSFFV

-78 DQIHTMTDSIIIQML
+78 DRIHTMTDSIIIQML

-103 LRDLQNEKFYIA
+103 LRDLQNEKFYNA
-115 GISNNLQ
+115 GFSNNLQ
-122 AYQSYTKNAQEKI
+122 AHQRFTVSAQEQI
-135 GHLIEWRPVNDK
+135 GHLIKWRPVNDRK
-147 NSTNRLMLLVEEYNN
+147 SADRLMQLLKEYSN
-162 IFTELVAI
+162 IFTELVAT
-170 YQKIGF
+170 YEKIGF

-184 WRRAIHAVEA
+184 WRRAIHSVEA
-194 QITAMNRTD
+194 QITGMNRTD

-224 KYLQDIRNRITGLR
+224 TYLQDIRSRITGLR
-238 KEVLKTPN
+238 KEILKLPN
-246 PKATKISEDLT
+246 PKAIKISEDLT
-257 SYENAF
+257 TYENAF
-263 RKFVV
+263 RKFVT

-278 EGLQGQFKNVIARME
+278 EGLESQFKKVISKME
-293 TIVDQIM
+293 TVVDQIM
-300 AESKMEYKKAKHD
+300 AESKLEYKKAKRD
-313 FRFMSLIVYLLGI
+313 FRFMSLIIYLFGI
-326 AVGSA
+326 AVGSM
-331 FYFSFA
+331 FYFFFA
-337 RSVSMKLI
+337 RSVSMKLV
-345 ALKDGVLRVGMGHLD
+345 ALKNGVLRVGTGHLD
-360 TNVPVTT
+360 TKVPVTT
-367 NDEIGIAA
+367 KDEIGIVA

-386 AITVSKNYVDK
+386 QITVSKNYVDE
-397 IIESMADML
+397 IIDSMADML
-406 IVINSEGIIEKVNR
+406 IVVNSEGIIEKVNR
-420 ATLDLLGYEER
+420 AALDLLRYEER

-441 FDGAKSDNIFIDE
+441 FDRAKTDPIFLDE
-454 VNRTKSVRNLETE
+454 IIRTKSVRNLETE
-467 LVGKGNQ
+467 LVGKGSK
-474 RISVSLSGSLISDS
+474 RISVSLSGSLISDN
-488 VEIVC
+488 VGIVC

-516 LLSSRILE
+516 RLSFKILE
-524 AQENERKRVARE
+524 AQENERKRVAHE
-536 LHDGIGQALTGIK
+536 LHDGIGQALAGIK

-558 LKETRTAPHFKVLDD
+558 LKQTETASQFKLLDD
-573 IIPLIQATVDETR
+573 IIPLIRATVDETR

-599 IGISETIYWFCQ
+599 IGITETIYWFCRQ
-611 QYESIYKNIRILKL
+611 FENIYKNIRILKL
-625 IEVEE
+625 IAVEE

-661 QLSLQQKGNTVKLI
+661 QLSLQQQGDTVKLI

-688 LPQKTTGQGFGLASM
+688 LPQNATGQGFGLASI

-715 LETAPQQATRI
+715 LKTALGQATRI
-726 SAEWTIV
+726 CAVWPIV

>member
-1 MSPQAYA
+1 
-8 NSKLYRGYFLK
+8 LEI
-19 TIREIFRSFYFESE
+19 IRLFYFESE
-33 KIMKKWYQRK
+33 KIMKTWFRRK

-78 DQIHTMTDSIIIQML
+78 DRIHTMTDSIIIEML

-103 LRDLQNEKFYIA
+103 LRDLQNEKFYNS
-115 GISNNLQ
+115 GFSNNLQ
-122 AYQSYTKNAQEKI
+122 AHQHFTKNAQDKI
-135 GHLIEWRPVNDK
+135 GQLIEWRPVNDK
-147 NSTNRLMLLVEEYNN
+147 NSVDQLMQLVNEYSN
-162 IFTELVAI
+162 IFTELVET

-184 WRRAIHAVEA
+184 WRRAIHAVEH
-194 QITAMNRTD
+194 QITGMNRTD

-224 KYLQDIRNRITGLR
+224 KYLQDIRNRIAGLR
-238 KEVLKTPN
+238 KEVLIIPN

-257 SYENAF
+257 VYENAF
-263 RKFVV
+263 KKFVT

-278 EGLQGQFKNVIARME
+278 EGLQGQFKKVIASME
-293 TIVDQIM
+293 TVVDQIM
-300 AESKMEYKKAKHD
+300 AESKLEHEKAKHD
-313 FRFMSLIVYLLGI
+313 FRFMSLIIYLIGI
-326 AVGSA
+326 AVGST

-360 TNVPVTT
+360 TKVPVTT
-367 NDEIGIAA
+367 KDEIGIVA

-386 AITVSKNYVDK
+386 AVTVSKNYVDK

-406 IVINSEGIIEKVNR
+406 IVVNSKGIIEKVNR
-420 ATLDLLGYEER
+420 ATLDLLGYEKR

-441 FDGAKSDNIFIDE
+441 FDGAKDDPIFLDE
-454 VNRTKSVRNLETE
+454 IIRIKSIRNLETE
-467 LVGKGNQ
+467 LAGKGTK

-488 VEIVC
+488 VGIVC

-502 RAEEMLRKSARELR
+502 RAEEMLRKSAKELR
-516 LLSSRILE
+516 LLSSKMLE

-558 LKETRTAPHFKVLDD
+558 LKETETAPQFKMLDD
-573 IIPLIQATVDETR
+573 IIPLIRATVDETR

-611 QYESIYKNIRILKL
+611 QFEDIYKNIRILKL

-630 DQIPETLK
+630 DQIPDTLK

-646 ESLNNVAKHSGADRV
+646 EALNNVAKHSGADRV
-661 QLSLQQKGNTVKLI
+661 KLSLQQEGNTIKLI

-680 SGFDSEKP
+680 NGFDSKKKP
-688 LPQKTTGQGFGLASM
+688 LPQNAAGQGFGLASM
-703 RERIELSGGIFT
+703 RERIELSGGIFI
-715 LETAPQQATRI
+715 LETAPEQATRI
-726 SAEWTIV
+726 CAVWPIV

>member
-1 MSPQAYA
+1 
-8 NSKLYRGYFLK
+8 
-19 TIREIFRSFYFESE
+19 
-33 KIMKKWYQRK
+33 MKKWFQHT

-61 LPSFLI
+61 LPSFFV

-78 DQIHTMTDSIIIQML
+78 DRIHTMTDSIIIQML
-93 NARIAEKNFI
+93 NARIAEKSFI
-103 LRDLQNEKFYIA
+103 LRDLQNEKFYNA
-115 GISNNLQ
+115 GFSNNLQ
-122 AYQSYTKNAQEKI
+122 AHQRFTRNAQEKI
-135 GHLIEWRPVNDK
+135 GHLIEWRPANDK
-147 NSTNRLMLLVEEYNN
+147 NSADRLMQLVNEYSNIFSELVE
-162 IFTELVAI
+162 T

-184 WRRAIHAVEA
+184 WRRAIHEVEA
-194 QITAMNRTD
+194 QIAGMNRMD

-224 KYLQDIRNRITGLR
+224 TYLQDIRSQITGLR
-238 KEVLKTPN
+238 KEVLKIPN
-246 PKATKISEDLT
+246 PTAIRISEDLT
-257 SYENAF
+257 SYENTF
-263 RKFVV
+263 REFVT

-278 EGLQGQFKNVIARME
+278 EGLQSQFQKVVARME
-293 TIVDQIM
+293 TVVDQIM
-300 AESKMEYKKAKHD
+300 AESKLDYEEAKQN
-313 FRFMSLIVYLLGI
+313 FRLMSLIIYLLGI
-326 AVGSA
+326 AVGST
-331 FYFSFA
+331 FYFFFA

-345 ALKDGVLRVGMGHLD
+345 ALKDGVLRVGMGNLD

-367 NDEIGIAA
+367 NDEIGIVA

-386 AITVSKNYVDK
+386 AVTVSKNYVDK

-406 IVINSEGIIEKVNR
+406 IVVNSEGIIAKVNR
-420 ATLDLLGYEER
+420 ATLELLRYEER
-431 ELIGKKVDVI
+431 ELIGKKFDLI
-441 FDGAKSDNIFIDE
+441 FNDTKTDHILLDE
-454 VNRTKSVRNLETE
+454 IIRTKSVRNFETE

-474 RISVSLSGSLISDS
+474 RISVSLSISLISDS
-488 VEIVC
+488 VEFVC
-493 VAQDNTERK
+493 VAKDNTERK
-502 RAEEMLRKSARELR
+502 RAEKMLRKSARELR

-524 AQENERKRVARE
+524 AQESERKRVARE

-558 LKETRTAPHFKVLDD
+558 LKETEAAPHFKVLDD

-611 QYESIYKNIRILKL
+611 QFENIYKSIRIIKL

-661 QLSLQQKGNTVKLI
+661 QLSLQQQGDTVKLI

-688 LPQKTTGQGFGLASM
+688 LPQIATGRGFGLASM
-703 RERIELSGGIFT
+703 RERIELSGGTFT
-715 LETAPQQATRI
+715 IQSALGQATRI
-726 SAEWTIV
+726 CAEWTIV

>member
-1 MSPQAYA
+1 
-8 NSKLYRGYFLK
+8 
-19 TIREIFRSFYFESE
+19 
-33 KIMKKWYQRK
+33 MKKWFRLK

-78 DQIHTMTDSIIIQML
+78 DRIHTMTDSIIIEML

-103 LRDLQNEKFYIA
+103 LRDLQNEKFYNA
-115 GISNNLQ
+115 DFSNNLQ
-122 AYQSYTKNAQEKI
+122 AHQRFTKNAQEKI

-147 NSTNRLMLLVEEYNN
+147 NSADQLMQLVKEYNN
-162 IFTELVAI
+162 IFTELVET

-194 QITAMNRTD
+194 QISGMNRTD

-238 KEVLKTPN
+238 KEVLKIPN
-246 PKATKISEDLT
+246 PKASKISEDLT

-263 RKFVV
+263 RKFVT

-278 EGLQGQFKNVIARME
+278 EGLQSQFIKVIARME
-293 TIVDQIM
+293 SVVDQIM
-300 AESKMEYKKAKHD
+300 AESKLENEKAKRD
-313 FRFMSLIVYLLGI
+313 FRIMSLIIYLLGI
-326 AVGSA
+326 AVGST
-331 FYFSFA
+331 FYFFFA

-345 ALKDGVLRVGMGHLD
+345 ALKNGVLRVGMGHLD
-360 TNVPVTT
+360 TKVPVTT
-367 NDEIGIAA
+367 KDEISIVA

-386 AITVSKNYVDK
+386 AVTVSKNYVDK

-406 IVINSEGIIEKVNR
+406 IVVNSEGIIEKVNR

-431 ELIGKKVDVI
+431 ELIGKTVDMI
-441 FDGAKSDNIFIDE
+441 FDGVKTDHIFLDE
-454 VNRTKSVRNLETE
+454 IIRTKSVRNLETE
-467 LVGKGNQ
+467 LVGKGTQ

-488 VEIVC
+488 VGIVC

-502 RAEEMLRKSARELR
+502 RAEEMLRKSAKELR
-516 LLSSRILE
+516 LLSSKILE
-524 AQENERKRVARE
+524 VQENERKRVARE

-558 LKETRTAPHFKVLDD
+558 LKETETAPHFKVLDD

-611 QYESIYKNIRILKL
+611 QYESIYKNIRVLKL

-661 QLSLQQKGNTVKLI
+661 QLSLQQQGKTVKLI

-688 LPQKTTGQGFGLASM
+688 LPQSATGRGFGLASM

-715 LETAPQQATRI
+715 IQSALGQATRI
-726 SAEWTIV
+726 CAVWTIG

>member
-1 MSPQAYA
+1 
-8 NSKLYRGYFLK
+8 
-19 TIREIFRSFYFESE
+19 
-33 KIMKKWYQRK
+33 MKKWFQRK

-67 MSYFL
+67 MSYFFY
-72 NKTERA
+72 KAEFA
-78 DQIHTMTDSIIIQML
+78 DRIHAMTDSIIIQML

-103 LRDLQNEKFYIA
+103 LRDLQNESFYNA
-115 GISNNLQ
+115 GISGNLQ
-122 AYQSYTKNAQEKI
+122 VHQRFTENAQEKI
-135 GHLIEWRPVNDK
+135 GYLIQWQPVKERKSAD
-147 NSTNRLMLLVEEYNN
+147 RLMQLVNEYNQ
-162 IFTELVAI
+162 IFTELVNT

-184 WRRAIHAVEA
+184 WRRAIHEVERQIA
-194 QITAMNRTD
+194 QMSRTD

-224 KYLQDIRNRITGLR
+224 AYLEDIRQRITGLR
-238 KEVLKTPN
+238 NEIS
-246 PKATKISEDLT
+246 KISSPEAAKIPENLT
-257 SYENAF
+257 SYESAF
-263 RKFVV
+263 GKFVV

-278 EGLQGQFKNVIARME
+278 EGLQSQFNEVIKKME
-293 TIVDQIM
+293 SVVDQIM
-300 AESKMEYKKAKHD
+300 AQSKSDYQHAKRD
-313 FRFMSLIVYLLGI
+313 FRLMSLIIYLLGI
-326 AVGSA
+326 AVGST
-331 FYFSFA
+331 FYYFFA

-345 ALKDGVLRVGMGHLD
+345 SLKNAVLQVGQGHLD
-360 TNVPVTT
+360 TKIPVAT
-367 NDEIGIAA
+367 NDEIGIVA
-375 EAFNKMTVDLK
+375 EAFNKMTADLK
-386 AITVSKNYVDK
+386 QITVSKNYVDK

-406 IVINSEGIIEKVNR
+406 IVFNSDRKIEKVNR
-420 ATLDLLGYEER
+420 ATLNLLRYEEPELFGKEMDVLLGAPNADHSF
-431 ELIGKKVDVI
+431 VDGI
-441 FDGAKSDNIFIDE
+441 IQTGSI
-454 VNRTKSVRNLETE
+454 RNCETE
-467 LVGKGNQ
+467 LICKDCQ
-474 RISVSLSGSLISDS
+474 KISVSLSGSLMSDS
-488 VEIVC
+488 GGFVF

-502 RAEEMLRKSARELR
+502 LAEEMLRKSERELR

-524 AQENERKRVARE
+524 TQESERKRVARE

-558 LKETRTAPHFKVLDD
+558 LKETETAPHFKVLDD
-573 IIPLIQATVDETR
+573 IVPLIQATVDETR

-611 QYESIYKNIRILKL
+611 QYENIYKNIRILKL

-661 QLSLQQKGNTVKLI
+661 QLILQQQGDTVKLI

-688 LPQKTTGQGFGLASM
+688 LPQNASRRGFGLASM
-703 RERIELSGGIFT
+703 RERIELSGGKFT
-715 LETAPQQATRI
+715 LQSAPGQDTRI
-726 SAEWTIV
+726 CALWPIV